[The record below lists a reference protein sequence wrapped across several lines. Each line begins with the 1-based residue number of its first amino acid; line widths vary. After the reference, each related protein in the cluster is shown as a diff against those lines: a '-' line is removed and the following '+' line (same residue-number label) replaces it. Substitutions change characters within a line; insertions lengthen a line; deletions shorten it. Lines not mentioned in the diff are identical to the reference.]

1 MYFVSL
7 TTLTFCSLDDN
18 PHILCTTGSCM
29 HKGEGEK
36 KSIIVPVVASIVS
49 LAVIIGA
56 LILFLVFR
64 KKKAS
69 KVEGI
74 NK

>member
-1 MYFVSL
+1 
-7 TTLTFCSLDDN
+7 
-18 PHILCTTGSCM
+18 M
-29 HKGEGEK
+29 HKGEGEQ
-36 KSIIVPVVASIVS
+36 KSILVPVVASIVS

-56 LILFLVFR
+56 LVLFLVFR
-64 KKKAS
+64 KKRAS